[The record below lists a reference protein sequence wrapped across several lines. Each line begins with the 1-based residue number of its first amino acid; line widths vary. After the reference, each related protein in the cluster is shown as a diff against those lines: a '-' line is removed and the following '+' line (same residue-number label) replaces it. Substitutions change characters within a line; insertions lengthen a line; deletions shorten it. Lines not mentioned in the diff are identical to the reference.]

1 MSASRVFVARLAGC
15 GVFDPAGDKVGK
27 VIDVLLSYRKTG
39 APKATGLLVE
49 ISGRR
54 KVFVPIARVTSIG
67 AGQVI
72 TTGLIDLRRF
82 TQRGQE
88 FRVIAEMLGRK
99 VRLLD
104 GSGIASIDDL
114 AIEPNK
120 RKEWAV
126 SELFLRRPKTSASPF
141 ARGATL
147 FATWEQVAEEAH
159 GEENQSAQHLIA
171 TYSELR
177 PADLASALLDLPD
190 ERMIEVAE
198 ELDDERL
205 ADVLEELPDDEQLDI
220 IEELDDERAAEILDL
235 MEPDDAA
242 DLMANL
248 PEARTEALLELM
260 DEEEADDLR
269 RLMTYAPFTAGG
281 LMTTEPI
288 ICAADATVAEAMALI
303 RHQDVAPALAA
314 SVFVTLPPYE
324 TVTGRFLG
332 VVHFQRM
339 LRYPPHER
347 LATLLD
353 TELEPVT
360 PDTHITVIHRTL
372 ANYNLV
378 ALPVV
383 DAENRLI
390 GVVTVDDVLDHL
402 LPEDWRSEDEPS
414 MVAAPAAARAS
425 KPATRSTKAKPAV
438 KTATKTPLK
447 SKTRGG
453 ARG

>member
-27 VIDVLLSYRKTG
+27 VIDVLLSYRKSG
-39 APKATGLLVE
+39 SPKATGLLVE

-88 FRVIAEMLGRK
+88 VRVIAEMLGRK

-104 GSGIASIDDL
+104 GTGQASIEDL
-114 AIEPNK
+114 AIEVNK

-126 SELFLRRPKTSASPF
+126 SELFLRRPKTGASPF

-147 FATWEQVAEEAH
+147 FAGWEQVAEEAKDSD
-159 GEENQSAQHLIA
+159 ESQSAQQLIA

-248 PEARTEALLELM
+248 PEERTEALLELM

-288 ICAADATVAEAMALI
+288 ICASDATVAEAMALI
-303 RHQDVAPALAA
+303 RRQEVAPALAA
-314 SVFVTLPPYE
+314 SVCVTLPPYE

-347 LATLLD
+347 LATILD
-353 TELEPVT
+353 TELEPLTADT
-360 PDTHITVIHRTL
+360 PIQVIHRTL

-378 ALPVV
+378 SLPVV
-383 DAENRLI
+383 DSEHRLI

-402 LPEDWRSEDEPS
+402 LPDDWRSEDEVDVTAHPS
-414 MVAAPAAARAS
+414 TTNLKIPANKPAAKRAPA
-425 KPATRSTKAKPAV
+425 KAK
-438 KTATKTPLK
+438 TA
-447 SKTRGG
+447 TRGG

>member
-1 MSASRVFVARLAGC
+1 VSATRVFIARLAGC
-15 GVFDPAGDKVGK
+15 GVFDPAGDRVGK
-27 VIDVLLSYRKTG
+27 VIDVLVSYRKSG
-39 APKATGLLVE
+39 APKATGMLVE

-54 KVFVPIARVTSIG
+54 RVFVPIARVTSIS

-88 FRVIAEMLGRK
+88 VRVIAEILGRK
-99 VRLLD
+99 VRILD
-104 GSGIASIDDL
+104 GSGSASIDDL
-114 AIEPNK
+114 AIELGKNGD
-120 RKEWAV
+120 WVV

-147 FATWEQVAEEAH
+147 FAAWEQVVEEGKTAE
-159 GEENQSAQHLIA
+159 GQSAQQLIA

-205 ADVLEELPDDEQLDI
+205 ADVLEELPEDEQIDI
-220 IEELDDERAAEILDL
+220 IAELDDERAAEVLDL

-248 PEARTEALLELM
+248 PEERTEAILELM
-260 DEEEADDLR
+260 DEEEADDIR
-269 RLMTYAPFTAGG
+269 MLMQFDEFTAGG

-303 RHQDVAPALAA
+303 RRKDVAPVLAA

-324 TVTGRFLG
+324 VATGRYLG
-332 VVHFQRM
+332 VVHFQKL

-347 LATLLD
+347 LGSLLD
-353 TELEPVT
+353 TELEPVK
-360 PDTHITVIHRTL
+360 PDTHISVIHRTF

-383 DAENRLI
+383 DDENRLI

-402 LPEDWRSEDEPS
+402 LPDDWREE
-414 MVAAPAAARAS
+414 
-425 KPATRSTKAKPAV
+425 
-438 KTATKTPLK
+438 
-447 SKTRGG
+447 GH
-453 ARG
+453 

>member
-1 MSASRVFVARLAGC
+1 M
-15 GVFDPAGDKVGK
+15 
-27 VIDVLLSYRKTG
+27 
-39 APKATGLLVE
+39 LVE

-54 KVFVPIARVTSIG
+54 RVFVPIARITSIS

-88 FRVIAEMLGRK
+88 VRVVAEILGRK
-99 VRLLD
+99 VSLLNGT
-104 GSGIASIDDL
+104 GSASIDDL
-114 AIEPNK
+114 AIELGKNGD
-120 RKEWAV
+120 WVV

-147 FATWEQVAEEAH
+147 FATWEQVVEE
-159 GEENQSAQHLIA
+159 GKTEEGQSAQQLIA

-205 ADVLEELPDDEQLDI
+205 ADVLEELPEDEQIDI
-220 IEELDDERAAEILDL
+220 ITELDDERAAEVLDL

-248 PEARTEALLELM
+248 PEERTEAILELM
-260 DEEEADDLR
+260 DEEEADDIR
-269 RLMTYAPFTAGG
+269 MLMQFDEFTAGG

-303 RHQDVAPALAA
+303 RRKDVAPVLAA

-324 TVTGRFLG
+324 VATGRYLG
-332 VVHFQRM
+332 VVHFQKL

-347 LATLLD
+347 LGSLLD
-353 TELEPVT
+353 TELEPVK
-360 PDTHITVIHRTL
+360 PDTHISVIHRTF

-383 DAENRLI
+383 DDENRLI

-402 LPEDWRSEDEPS
+402 LPDDWREE
-414 MVAAPAAARAS
+414 
-425 KPATRSTKAKPAV
+425 
-438 KTATKTPLK
+438 
-447 SKTRGG
+447 GH
-453 ARG
+453 

>member
-1 MSASRVFVARLAGC
+1 MSATRVFVARLAGC
-15 GVFDPAGDKVGK
+15 GVFDPAGDRVGK
-27 VIDVLLSYRKTG
+27 VIDVLVSYRKSG
-39 APKATGLLVE
+39 APKATGMLVE

-54 KVFVPIARVTSIG
+54 RVFVPIARVTSIS

-88 FRVIAEMLGRK
+88 VRVVAEILGRK
-99 VRLLD
+99 VSLLD
-104 GSGIASIDDL
+104 GSGSASIDDL
-114 AIEPNK
+114 AIELGKNSD
-120 RKEWAV
+120 WVV

-147 FATWEQVAEEAH
+147 FASWEQVVEE
-159 GEENQSAQHLIA
+159 GKTEEGQSAQQLIA

-205 ADVLEELPDDEQLDI
+205 ADVLEELPEDEQIDI
-220 IEELDDERAAEILDL
+220 ITELDDERAAEVLDL

-248 PEARTEALLELM
+248 PEERTEAILELM
-260 DEEEADDLR
+260 DEEEADDIR
-269 RLMTYAPFTAGG
+269 MLMQFDEFTAGG

-303 RHQDVAPALAA
+303 RRKDVAPVLAA

-324 TVTGRFLG
+324 VATGRYLG
-332 VVHFQRM
+332 VVHFQKL

-347 LATLLD
+347 LGSLLD
-353 TELEPVT
+353 TELEPVK
-360 PDTHITVIHRTL
+360 PDTHISVIHRTF

-383 DAENRLI
+383 DDENRLI

-402 LPEDWRSEDEPS
+402 LPDDWREE
-414 MVAAPAAARAS
+414 
-425 KPATRSTKAKPAV
+425 
-438 KTATKTPLK
+438 
-447 SKTRGG
+447 GH
-453 ARG
+453 

>member
-1 MSASRVFVARLAGC
+1 VA
-15 GVFDPAGDKVGK
+15 
-27 VIDVLLSYRKTG
+27 YRKSG
-39 APKATGLLVE
+39 SPRATGMLVE

-54 KVFVPIARVTSIG
+54 RVFVPISRVTSIS

-88 FRVIAEMLGRK
+88 VRVIAEMLGRK

-104 GSGIASIDDL
+104 GSGAASIEDL
-114 AIEPNK
+114 AIEQGKN
-120 RKEWAV
+120 KEWTI

-147 FATWEQVAEEAH
+147 FAAWEQVSEEAR
-159 GEENQSAQHLIA
+159 GEEGQSAQQLIA
-171 TYSELR
+171 TYSDLR

-190 ERMIEVAE
+190 ERMLEVAE

-205 ADVLEELPDDEQLDI
+205 ADVLEELPEDEQIDI
-220 IEELDDERAAEILDL
+220 ITELDDERAAEVLDL

-248 PEARTEALLELM
+248 PEARTEAILDLM
-260 DEEEADDLR
+260 DEEEADDIR
-269 RLMTYAPFTAGG
+269 MLMQFDEFTAGG

-303 RHQDVAPALAA
+303 RRVEVAPALAA

-324 TVTGRFLG
+324 VATGRYLG

-347 LATLLD
+347 LGNLLD
-353 TELEPVT
+353 TELEPVKA
-360 PDTHITVIHRTL
+360 DTHISVIHRTL

-383 DAENRLI
+383 DADHRLI

-402 LPEDWRSEDEPS
+402 LPDDWRTEDEE
-414 MVAAPAAARAS
+414 AQH
-425 KPATRSTKAKPAV
+425 
-438 KTATKTPLK
+438 
-447 SKTRGG
+447 G
-453 ARG
+453 

>member
-1 MSASRVFVARLAGC
+1 LAGC
-15 GVFDPAGDKVGK
+15 GVFDPAGDRVGK
-27 VIDVLLSYRKTG
+27 VIDVLVSYRKSG
-39 APKATGLLVE
+39 SPKATGMLVE

-54 KVFVPIARVTSIG
+54 RVFVPIARVTSIS

-82 TQRGQE
+82 VQSGRE
-88 FRVIAEMLGRK
+88 VRVIAQMLGRK

-104 GSGIASIDDL
+104 GTGSANIEDL
-114 AIEPNK
+114 AIEEGRNK
-120 RKEWAV
+120 DWTV

-141 ARGATL
+141 ARGATI
-147 FATWEQVAEEAH
+147 FASWEQVSEDHEGDQEQTATA
-159 GEENQSAQHLIA
+159 LLA

-205 ADVLEELPDDEQLDI
+205 ADVLEELPEDEQIDI
-220 IEELDDERAAEILDL
+220 ITELDDERAAEVLDL

-248 PEARTEALLELM
+248 PEERSEAILDLM
-260 DEEEADDLR
+260 DEEEAEDIR
-269 RLMTYAPFTAGG
+269 MLMQFDEFTAGG

-303 RHQDVAPALAA
+303 RKKEVSPVLAA

-324 TVTGRFLG
+324 TATGRYLG
-332 VVHFQRM
+332 TVHFQKM

-347 LATLLD
+347 LSVLLD
-353 TELEPVT
+353 VELEPVKA
-360 PDTHITVIHRTL
+360 DTHISVIHRTF

-383 DAENRLI
+383 DDEHRLI

-402 LPEDWRSEDEPS
+402 LPDDWRAEEE
-414 MVAAPAAARAS
+414 VR
-425 KPATRSTKAKPAV
+425 
-438 KTATKTPLK
+438 
-447 SKTRGG
+447 
-453 ARG
+453 

>member
-1 MSASRVFVARLAGC
+1 MSATRVFVARLAGC
-15 GVFDPAGDKVGK
+15 GVFDPAGDRVGK
-27 VIDVLLSYRKTG
+27 VIDVLVAYRKSG
-39 APKATGLLVE
+39 APKVTGLLVE

-54 KVFVPIARVTSIG
+54 RVFVPISRVTSINP
-67 AGQVI
+67 GQVI

-88 FRVIAEMLGRK
+88 VRVIAEILGRK

-104 GSGIASIDDL
+104 GSGEASIEDL
-114 AIEPNK
+114 AVEQNK
-120 RKEWAV
+120 TRDWII

-147 FATWEQVAEEAH
+147 FAAWEQVTEEDK
-159 GEENQSAQHLIA
+159 GEDGQSAQALIA
-171 TYSELR
+171 TYSEMR

-205 ADVLEELPDDEQLDI
+205 ADVLEELPEDEQIDI
-220 IEELDDERAAEILDL
+220 IAELDDERAAEVLDL

-248 PEARTEALLELM
+248 PAERTEAILDLM
-260 DEEEADDLR
+260 DEEEADDIR
-269 RLMTYAPFTAGG
+269 MLMQFDEFTAGG

-303 RHQDVAPALAA
+303 RRKDVSPVLAA

-324 TVTGRFLG
+324 VATGRYLG
-332 VVHFQRM
+332 TVHFQKM

-347 LATLLD
+347 LGSLLD
-353 TELEPVT
+353 TELEPVKA
-360 PDTHITVIHRTL
+360 DTHISVIHRTF

-383 DAENRLI
+383 DDEHHLI

-402 LPEDWRSEDEPS
+402 LPDDWRTEEE
-414 MVAAPAAARAS
+414 AR
-425 KPATRSTKAKPAV
+425 
-438 KTATKTPLK
+438 
-447 SKTRGG
+447 
-453 ARG
+453 

>member
-1 MSASRVFVARLAGC
+1 MSASRVFIARLAGC
-15 GVFDPAGDKVGK
+15 GVFDPAGDRVGK
-27 VIDVLLSYRKTG
+27 VIDVLVAYRKSG
-39 APKATGLLVE
+39 SPKATGMLVE

-54 KVFVPIARVTSIG
+54 KVFVPIARVTSIS

-82 TQRGQE
+82 TQSGQE
-88 FRVIAEMLGRK
+88 LRVIAQMLGRK

-104 GSGIASIDDL
+104 GTGQANIEDL
-114 AIEPNK
+114 AIEQGKN
-120 RKEWAV
+120 KEWTV

-141 ARGATL
+141 ARGATI
-147 FATWEQVAEEAH
+147 FASWEQVSEEH
-159 GEENQSAQHLIA
+159 EGDEGQTAQQLIA

-190 ERMIEVAE
+190 ERMLEVAE

-205 ADVLEELPDDEQLDI
+205 ADVLEELPEEEQIDI
-220 IEELDDERAAEILDL
+220 IAELDDERAAEVLDL

-248 PEARTEALLELM
+248 PEERSEAILDLM
-260 DEEEADDLR
+260 DEEEAEDIR
-269 RLMTYAPFTAGG
+269 MLMQFDEFTAGG

-288 ICAADATVAEAMALI
+288 ICAADATVAEAMAMI
-303 RHQDVAPALAA
+303 RKKEVSPVLAA

-324 TVTGRFLG
+324 TATGRYLG
-332 VVHFQRM
+332 TVHFQKM

-347 LATLLD
+347 LSVLLD
-353 TELEPVT
+353 VELEPVKA
-360 PDTHITVIHRTL
+360 DTHISVIHRTF

-383 DAENRLI
+383 DDEHRLI

-402 LPEDWRSEDEPS
+402 LPDDWRTEEE
-414 MVAAPAAARAS
+414 VH
-425 KPATRSTKAKPAV
+425 
-438 KTATKTPLK
+438 
-447 SKTRGG
+447 
-453 ARG
+453 

>member
-1 MSASRVFVARLAGC
+1 MSASRVFIARLAGC
-15 GVFDPAGDKVGK
+15 GVFDPAGDRVGK
-27 VIDVLLSYRKTG
+27 VIDVLVAYRKSG
-39 APKATGLLVE
+39 APKVTGLLVE

-54 KVFVPIARVTSIG
+54 RVFVPISRVTSINP
-67 AGQVI
+67 GQVI

-88 FRVIAEMLGRK
+88 VRVIAEILGRK

-104 GSGIASIDDL
+104 GSGEASIEDL
-114 AIEPNK
+114 AVEQNK
-120 RKEWAV
+120 TRDWII

-147 FATWEQVAEEAH
+147 FAAWEQVTEEDK
-159 GEENQSAQHLIA
+159 GEDGQSAQALIA
-171 TYSELR
+171 TYSEMR

-205 ADVLEELPDDEQLDI
+205 ADVLEELPEDEQIDI
-220 IEELDDERAAEILDL
+220 IAELDDERAAEVLDL

-248 PEARTEALLELM
+248 PAERTEAILDLM
-260 DEEEADDLR
+260 DEEEADDIR
-269 RLMTYAPFTAGG
+269 MLMQFDEFTAGG

-303 RHQDVAPALAA
+303 RRKDVSPVLAA

-324 TVTGRFLG
+324 VATGRYLG
-332 VVHFQRM
+332 TVHFQKM

-347 LATLLD
+347 LGSLLD
-353 TELEPVT
+353 TELEPVKA
-360 PDTHITVIHRTL
+360 DTHISVIHRTF

-383 DAENRLI
+383 DDEHHLI

-402 LPEDWRSEDEPS
+402 LPDDWRTEEE
-414 MVAAPAAARAS
+414 AR
-425 KPATRSTKAKPAV
+425 
-438 KTATKTPLK
+438 
-447 SKTRGG
+447 
-453 ARG
+453 

>member
-15 GVFDPAGDKVGK
+15 GVFDPAGDRVGK
-27 VIDVLLSYRKTG
+27 VIDVLVSYRKSG
-39 APKATGLLVE
+39 SPKATGMLVE

-54 KVFVPIARVTSIG
+54 RVFVPIARVTSIS

-82 TQRGQE
+82 VQNGRE
-88 FRVIAEMLGRK
+88 VRVIAQMLGRK

-104 GSGIASIDDL
+104 GTGSANIEDL
-114 AIEPNK
+114 AIEEGKNK
-120 RKEWAV
+120 DWTV

-141 ARGATL
+141 ARGATM
-147 FATWEQVAEEAH
+147 FASWEQVSEDHEGDQEQTATA
-159 GEENQSAQHLIA
+159 LLA

-205 ADVLEELPDDEQLDI
+205 ADVLEELPEDEQIDI
-220 IEELDDERAAEILDL
+220 ITELDDERAAEVLDL

-248 PEARTEALLELM
+248 PEERSEAILDLM
-260 DEEEADDLR
+260 DEEEAEDIR
-269 RLMTYAPFTAGG
+269 MLMQFDEFTAGG

-288 ICAADATVAEAMALI
+288 ICAADSTVAEAMALI
-303 RHQDVAPALAA
+303 RKKEVSPVLAA

-324 TVTGRFLG
+324 TATGRYLG
-332 VVHFQRM
+332 TVHFQKM

-347 LATLLD
+347 LSVLLD
-353 TELEPVT
+353 VELEPVKA
-360 PDTHITVIHRTL
+360 DTHISVIHRTF

-383 DAENRLI
+383 DDEHRLI

-402 LPEDWRSEDEPS
+402 LPDDWRAEEE
-414 MVAAPAAARAS
+414 VR
-425 KPATRSTKAKPAV
+425 
-438 KTATKTPLK
+438 
-447 SKTRGG
+447 
-453 ARG
+453 

>member
-1 MSASRVFVARLAGC
+1 MSASRVFIARLAGC
-15 GVFDPAGDKVGK
+15 GVFDPAGDRVGK
-27 VIDVLLSYRKTG
+27 VIDVLVAYRKSG
-39 APKATGLLVE
+39 SPKATGMLVE

-54 KVFVPIARVTSIG
+54 KVFVPIARVTSIS

-82 TQRGQE
+82 TQSGQE
-88 FRVIAEMLGRK
+88 LRVIAQLLGRK

-104 GSGIASIDDL
+104 GTGLANIEDL
-114 AIEPNK
+114 AIEQGKN
-120 RKEWAV
+120 KEWTV

-141 ARGATL
+141 ARGATV
-147 FATWEQVAEEAH
+147 FASWEQVSEEH
-159 GEENQSAQHLIA
+159 EGDEGQTAQQLIA

-190 ERMIEVAE
+190 ERMLEVAE

-205 ADVLEELPDDEQLDI
+205 ADVLEELPEEEQIDI
-220 IEELDDERAAEILDL
+220 IAELDDERAAEVLDL

-248 PEARTEALLELM
+248 PEERSEAILDLM
-260 DEEEADDLR
+260 DEEEAEDIR
-269 RLMTYAPFTAGG
+269 MLMQFDEFTAGG

-288 ICAADATVAEAMALI
+288 ICAADATVAEAMAMI
-303 RHQDVAPALAA
+303 RKKEVSPVLAA

-324 TVTGRFLG
+324 TATGRYLG
-332 VVHFQRM
+332 TVHFQKM

-347 LATLLD
+347 LSVLLD
-353 TELEPVT
+353 VELEPVKA
-360 PDTHITVIHRTL
+360 DTHISVIHRTF

-383 DAENRLI
+383 DDEHRLI

-402 LPEDWRSEDEPS
+402 LPDDWRTEEE
-414 MVAAPAAARAS
+414 VH
-425 KPATRSTKAKPAV
+425 
-438 KTATKTPLK
+438 
-447 SKTRGG
+447 
-453 ARG
+453 

>member
-1 MSASRVFVARLAGC
+1 LAGC
-15 GVFDPAGDKVGK
+15 GVFDPAGDRVGK
-27 VIDVLLSYRKTG
+27 VIDVLLAYRKSG
-39 APKATGLLVE
+39 APRATGMMVE

-54 KVFVPIARVTSIG
+54 RVYVPISRVTSISP
-67 AGQVI
+67 GQVI
-72 TTGLIDLRRF
+72 TNGLIDLRRF

-88 FRVIAEMLGRK
+88 QRVIAETLGRK

-104 GSGIASIDDL
+104 GSGSASIEDV
-114 AIEPNK
+114 AIEQNK
-120 RKEWAV
+120 NRDWIV
-126 SELFLRRPKTSASPF
+126 SELFLRRPKTGVSPF
-141 ARGATL
+141 SRGTTL
-147 FATWEQVAEEAH
+147 FAAWEQVVDDGK
-159 GEENQSAQHLIA
+159 GEEGQSAQQLIA

-205 ADVLEELPDDEQLDI
+205 ADLLEELPEDEQLDI
-220 IEELDDERAAEILDL
+220 IQELDDERAAEVLDL

-248 PEARTEALLELM
+248 PEARTEAILELM

-269 RLMTYAPFTAGG
+269 MLMQFDEFTAGG

-288 ICAADATVAEAMALI
+288 VCAADATVAEAMALI
-303 RHQDVAPALAA
+303 RRKEVSPVLAA

-324 TVTGRFLG
+324 TATGRYLG
-332 VVHFQRM
+332 VVHFQKM

-347 LATLLD
+347 LSNLLD
-353 TELEPVT
+353 TELEPVH
-360 PDTHITVIHRTL
+360 PLTHISAIHRML

-383 DAENRLI
+383 DDQKQLI

-402 LPEDWRSEDEPS
+402 LPDDWRTEDEN
-414 MVAAPAAARAS
+414 
-425 KPATRSTKAKPAV
+425 
-438 KTATKTPLK
+438 
-447 SKTRGG
+447 G
-453 ARG
+453 AQ

>member
-1 MSASRVFVARLAGC
+1 MSASRVFIARLAGC
-15 GVFDPAGDKVGK
+15 GVFDPAGDRVGK
-27 VIDVLLSYRKTG
+27 VIDVLVSYRKSG
-39 APKATGLLVE
+39 SPKATGMLVE

-54 KVFVPIARVTSIG
+54 RVFVPIARVTSIS

-82 TQRGQE
+82 VQSGRE
-88 FRVIAEMLGRK
+88 VRVIAQILGRK

-104 GSGIASIDDL
+104 GTGSANIEDL
-114 AIEPNK
+114 AIEEGKNK
-120 RKEWAV
+120 DWTV

-141 ARGATL
+141 ARGATI
-147 FATWEQVAEEAH
+147 FASWEQVSEDHEGDQEQTATA
-159 GEENQSAQHLIA
+159 LLA

-205 ADVLEELPDDEQLDI
+205 ADVLEELPEDEQIDI
-220 IEELDDERAAEILDL
+220 ITELDDERAAEVLDL

-248 PEARTEALLELM
+248 PEERSEAILDLM
-260 DEEEADDLR
+260 DEEEAEDIR
-269 RLMTYAPFTAGG
+269 MLMQFDEFTAGG

-303 RHQDVAPALAA
+303 RKKEVSPVLAA

-324 TVTGRFLG
+324 TATGRYLG
-332 VVHFQRM
+332 TVHFQKM

-347 LATLLD
+347 LSVLLD
-353 TELEPVT
+353 VELEPVKA
-360 PDTHITVIHRTL
+360 DTHISVIHRTF

-383 DAENRLI
+383 DDEHRLI

-402 LPEDWRSEDEPS
+402 LPDDWRAEEE
-414 MVAAPAAARAS
+414 VR
-425 KPATRSTKAKPAV
+425 
-438 KTATKTPLK
+438 
-447 SKTRGG
+447 
-453 ARG
+453 

>member
-1 MSASRVFVARLAGC
+1 VSASRVFIARLAGC
-15 GVFDPAGDKVGK
+15 GVFDPAGDRVGK
-27 VIDVLLSYRKTG
+27 VIDVLVAYRKSG
-39 APKATGLLVE
+39 SPKATGMLVE

-54 KVFVPIARVTSIG
+54 KVFVPIARVTAIS

-82 TQRGQE
+82 TQSGQE
-88 FRVIAEMLGRK
+88 LRVIAQMLGRK

-104 GSGIASIDDL
+104 GTGSANIEDL
-114 AIEPNK
+114 AIEQGKN
-120 RKEWAV
+120 KEWTV

-141 ARGATL
+141 ARGATV
-147 FATWEQVAEEAH
+147 FASWEQVSEEH
-159 GEENQSAQHLIA
+159 EGDEGQTAQQLIA

-190 ERMIEVAE
+190 ERMLEVAE

-205 ADVLEELPDDEQLDI
+205 ADVLEELPEEEQIDI
-220 IEELDDERAAEILDL
+220 IAELDDERAAEVLDL

-248 PEARTEALLELM
+248 PEERSEAILDLM
-260 DEEEADDLR
+260 DEEEAEDIR
-269 RLMTYAPFTAGG
+269 MLMQFDEFTAGG

-288 ICAADATVAEAMALI
+288 ICAADATVAEAMAMI
-303 RHQDVAPALAA
+303 RKKEVSPVLAA

-324 TVTGRFLG
+324 TATGRYLG
-332 VVHFQRM
+332 TVHFQKM

-347 LATLLD
+347 LSVLLD
-353 TELEPVT
+353 VELEPVKA
-360 PDTHITVIHRTL
+360 DTHISVIHRTF

-383 DAENRLI
+383 DDEHRLI

-402 LPEDWRSEDEPS
+402 LPDDWRTEEE
-414 MVAAPAAARAS
+414 VH
-425 KPATRSTKAKPAV
+425 
-438 KTATKTPLK
+438 
-447 SKTRGG
+447 
-453 ARG
+453 

>member
-1 MSASRVFVARLAGC
+1 MSATRVFVARLAGC
-15 GVFDPAGDKVGK
+15 GVFDPAGDRVGK
-27 VIDVLLSYRKTG
+27 VIDVLVSYRKSG
-39 APKATGLLVE
+39 APKATGMLVE

-54 KVFVPIARVTSIG
+54 RVFVPIARITSIS

-88 FRVIAEMLGRK
+88 VRVVAEILGRK
-99 VRLLD
+99 VSLLD
-104 GSGIASIDDL
+104 GTGSASIDDL
-114 AIEPNK
+114 AIELGKNAD
-120 RKEWAV
+120 WVV

-147 FATWEQVAEEAH
+147 FATWEQVVEE
-159 GEENQSAQHLIA
+159 GKTEEGQSAQQLIA

-205 ADVLEELPDDEQLDI
+205 ADVLEELPEDEQIDI
-220 IEELDDERAAEILDL
+220 ITELDDERAAEVLDL

-248 PEARTEALLELM
+248 PEERTEAILELM
-260 DEEEADDLR
+260 DEEEADDIR
-269 RLMTYAPFTAGG
+269 MLMQFDEFTAGG

-303 RHQDVAPALAA
+303 RRKDVAPVLAA

-324 TVTGRFLG
+324 VATGRYLG
-332 VVHFQRM
+332 VVHFQKL

-347 LATLLD
+347 LGSLLD
-353 TELEPVT
+353 TELEPVK
-360 PDTHITVIHRTL
+360 PDTHISVIHRTF

-383 DAENRLI
+383 DDENRLI

-402 LPEDWRSEDEPS
+402 LPDDWREE
-414 MVAAPAAARAS
+414 
-425 KPATRSTKAKPAV
+425 
-438 KTATKTPLK
+438 
-447 SKTRGG
+447 GH
-453 ARG
+453 

>member
-1 MSASRVFVARLAGC
+1 VSATRVFIARLAGC
-15 GVFDPAGDKVGK
+15 GVFDPAGDRVGK
-27 VIDVLLSYRKTG
+27 VIDVLVSYRKSG
-39 APKATGLLVE
+39 APKATGMLVE

-54 KVFVPIARVTSIG
+54 RVFVPIARVTSIS

-88 FRVIAEMLGRK
+88 VRVIAEILGRK

-104 GSGIASIDDL
+104 GSGSASIDDL
-114 AIEPNK
+114 AIELGKNSD
-120 RKEWAV
+120 WVV

-147 FATWEQVAEEAH
+147 FAAWEQVVEE
-159 GEENQSAQHLIA
+159 GKTEEGQSAQQLIA

-205 ADVLEELPDDEQLDI
+205 ADVLEELPEDEQIDI
-220 IEELDDERAAEILDL
+220 IAELDDERAAEVLDL

-248 PEARTEALLELM
+248 PEERTEAILELM
-260 DEEEADDLR
+260 DEEEADDIR
-269 RLMTYAPFTAGG
+269 MLMQFDEFTAGG

-303 RHQDVAPALAA
+303 RRKDVAPVLAA

-324 TVTGRFLG
+324 VATGRYLG
-332 VVHFQRM
+332 VVHFQKL

-347 LATLLD
+347 LGSLLD
-353 TELEPVT
+353 TELEPVK
-360 PDTHITVIHRTL
+360 PDTHISVIHRTF

-383 DAENRLI
+383 DDENRLI

-402 LPEDWRSEDEPS
+402 LPDDWREE
-414 MVAAPAAARAS
+414 
-425 KPATRSTKAKPAV
+425 
-438 KTATKTPLK
+438 
-447 SKTRGG
+447 GH
-453 ARG
+453 